1 MVTEFQ
7 INSSQNICCAS
18 IILILITL
26 QFICKCFGNNTQF
39 TVSVAQLTRGSKRGS
54 DYLLDLLGVGVLQ
67 EQTNLSL
74 FRASLLQICCQRF
87 ENQQQVESAGDAEAG
102 NSG

>member
-54 DYLLDLLGVGVLQ
+54 DYLLDLLGVGVLE

-74 FRASLLQICCQRF
+74 FCASLLQICCQRF